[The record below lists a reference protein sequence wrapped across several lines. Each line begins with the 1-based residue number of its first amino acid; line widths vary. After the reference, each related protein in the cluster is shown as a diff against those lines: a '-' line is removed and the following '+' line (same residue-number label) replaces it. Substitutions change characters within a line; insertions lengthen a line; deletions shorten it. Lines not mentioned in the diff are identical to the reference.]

1 MIEKGDNFIKR
12 KFENDI
18 YNIFF
23 YMPQIYQEMSDSS
36 GDSIAGILF
45 SPEILFLKH
54 QECWNFDNTRQKCQS
69 KWEEGE

>member
-12 KFENDI
+12 KFENYI

-54 QECWNFDNTRQKCQS
+54 QEC
-69 KWEEGE
+69 